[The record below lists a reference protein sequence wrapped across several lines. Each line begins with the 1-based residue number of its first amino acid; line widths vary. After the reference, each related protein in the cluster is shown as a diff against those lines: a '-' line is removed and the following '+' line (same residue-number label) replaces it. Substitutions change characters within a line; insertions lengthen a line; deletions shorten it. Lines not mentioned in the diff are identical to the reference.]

1 MAYFLGLNKDKIS
14 RSLFEVYLRLIIF
27 DLLVLRDD
35 FRVEPRDVQVAAGEP
50 ALLEC
55 VPPRGV
61 PDPSVH
67 WLKDGQMYDIEVNGR

>member
-1 MAYFLGLNKDKIS
+1 MV
-14 RSLFEVYLRLIIF
+14 RSPKSLIYIV
-27 DLLVLRDD
+27 VLRDD

-67 WLKDGQMYDIEVNGR
+67 WLKDGEAYDVEVNGR

>member
-1 MAYFLGLNKDKIS
+1 M
-14 RSLFEVYLRLIIF
+14 IIF
-27 DLLVLRDD
+27 DFLVLRDD

-55 VPPRGV
+55 VPPRGA

>member
-1 MAYFLGLNKDKIS
+1 MCIRYSLSFL
-14 RSLFEVYLRLIIF
+14 FIF
-27 DLLVLRDD
+27 YPSLLVLRDE

-55 VPPRGV
+55 MPPRGV

-67 WLKDGQMYDIEVNGR
+67 WLKDGNVYDVEVNGR